1 MLKMTMRSCQQNFKP
16 NNKNM
21 GKKNPSPATGLS
33 LPVVVFVVFLILKLT
48 NLVKWSWWW
57 ITSPLWI
64 VVALVVVLAVIYFCV
79 IVFRAKKH

>member
-1 MLKMTMRSCQQNFKP
+1 
-16 NNKNM
+16 M

-48 NLVKWSWWW
+48 DLVTWSWWW

-64 VVALVVVLAVIYFCV
+64 VVALVVALAITSFCVLA
-79 IVFRAKKH
+79 FRVKKH

>member
-1 MLKMTMRSCQQNFKP
+1 MK
-16 NNKNM
+16 
-21 GKKNPSPATGLS
+21 KKNPSPATGLS

-64 VVALVVVLAVIYFCV
+64 VVALVVVLAVISFCV
-79 IVFRAKKH
+79 LAFRVKKH

>member
-1 MLKMTMRSCQQNFKP
+1 
-16 NNKNM
+16 M

-48 NLVKWSWWW
+48 NLVTWSWWW

-64 VVALVVVLAVIYFCV
+64 VAALVVVLAVISFCV
-79 IVFRAKKH
+79 LAFRVKKH

>member
-1 MLKMTMRSCQQNFKP
+1 MRSCQQNFKP

-21 GKKNPSPATGLS
+21 EKKNPSQAIGLS

-48 NLVKWSWWW
+48 NLVTWSWWW

-64 VVALVVVLAVIYFCV
+64 VVALVVVLAVISFCV
-79 IVFRAKKH
+79 LAFRVKKH

>member
-1 MLKMTMRSCQQNFKP
+1 
-16 NNKNM
+16 M
-21 GKKNPSPATGLS
+21 GKTNPSPATGLS

-64 VVALVVVLAVIYFCV
+64 VVALVVVLAVISFCV
-79 IVFRAKKH
+79 IAFRAKKH

>member
-1 MLKMTMRSCQQNFKP
+1 
-16 NNKNM
+16 M

>member
-1 MLKMTMRSCQQNFKP
+1 MRSCQQNFKP

-21 GKKNPSPATGLS
+21 EKRNPSPATGLS

-48 NLVKWSWWW
+48 NLVTWSWWW

-64 VVALVVVLAVIYFCV
+64 VAALVVVLAVISFCV
-79 IVFRAKKH
+79 LAFRVKKH

>member
-1 MLKMTMRSCQQNFKP
+1 MRNCQQNFKP
-16 NNKNM
+16 NNNM
-21 GKKNPSPATGLS
+21 KKKNPSPATGLS

-64 VVALVVVLAVIYFCV
+64 VVALVVVLAVISFCV
-79 IVFRAKKH
+79 LAFRVKKH

>member
-1 MLKMTMRSCQQNFKP
+1 
-16 NNKNM
+16 M
-21 GKKNPSPATGLS
+21 GKKNPSPAAGLS

-64 VVALVVVLAVIYFCV
+64 VVALVVVLAVISFCV
-79 IVFRAKKH
+79 LVFRVKKH

>member
-1 MLKMTMRSCQQNFKP
+1 MMSCQQNFKP

-21 GKKNPSPATGLS
+21 GKKTPSPATGLS

-48 NLVKWSWWW
+48 NLVTWSWWW

-64 VVALVVVLAVIYFCV
+64 VAALVVVLAVISFCV
-79 IVFRAKKH
+79 LAFRVKKH

>member
-1 MLKMTMRSCQQNFKP
+1 
-16 NNKNM
+16 M

-64 VVALVVVLAVIYFCV
+64 VVALVVVLAVISFCV

>member
-1 MLKMTMRSCQQNFKP
+1 
-16 NNKNM
+16 M

-48 NLVKWSWWW
+48 DLVTWSWWW

-64 VVALVVVLAVIYFCV
+64 VVALVVVLAVISFCV
-79 IVFRAKKH
+79 LAFRVKKH

>member
-1 MLKMTMRSCQQNFKP
+1 MRSYQQNFKP

-21 GKKNPSPATGLS
+21 GKKTPSPATGLS

-64 VVALVVVLAVIYFCV
+64 VVALVVVLAVISFCV
-79 IVFRAKKH
+79 LAFRVKKH

>member
-1 MLKMTMRSCQQNFKP
+1 
-16 NNKNM
+16 M

-48 NLVKWSWWW
+48 NLVTWSWWW

-64 VVALVVVLAVIYFCV
+64 VAALVEVLAVISFCV
-79 IVFRAKKH
+79 LAFRVKKH

>member
-1 MLKMTMRSCQQNFKP
+1 
-16 NNKNM
+16 M

-48 NLVKWSWWW
+48 DLVKWSWWW

-64 VVALVVVLAVIYFCV
+64 VVALVVALAITSFCVLA
-79 IVFRAKKH
+79 FRVKKH